1 MDTKICARRGG
12 GAQREGGPGGSEA
25 HAAARHLR
33 DARTLG
39 VNRQAR
45 GGERVFP
52 STASGWDELNVV
64 YAPGLLWNQTEARLQ
79 SQPFC
84 PTSLIVLFLKSLPNK
99 SHEQEHLSQDLLP
112 ENQI

>member
-1 MDTKICARRGG
+1 MAAEITTMDTKICARRGG

-52 STASGWDELNVV
+52 STASGWDGGRGGEGMAVQGEGNLEVFCR
-64 YAPGLLWNQTEARLQ
+64 A
-79 SQPFC
+79 SQLRNYYFDN
-84 PTSLIVLFLKSLPNK
+84 F
-99 SHEQEHLSQDLLP
+99 
-112 ENQI
+112 